1 MQKCL
6 PLRGWPRAS
15 LAARRYPRLPPLLTH
30 HKLFKAKPACI
41 IRFLAREALQHF
53 PSAAQAGE
61 EGQLITL
68 SSRTFRR
75 GGTSAGSR
83 GSQDATALGEGL
95 RARGPD
101 VAVAPKQPPA
111 TARARTRP
119 QHQPGPWGAAA
130 SGISD
135 VAGRRSSCSANC
147 SMPVPLCPLPLQAAA
162 GQGRAPPEHPRAT
175 TALSAAERREGKGRE
190 APTSPEPLPAQSHPH
205 RLCSEVI
212 AGYYSTAVVKYR
224 SLLFRQAFC
233 VRQTPIIS
241 LLHPSTSP
249 HRRELRRHRAGRG
262 HSTGTSNRAVIFH
275 AQCLSPGWV

>member
-135 VAGRRSSCSANC
+135 VAGRRSGCSATTPC
-147 SMPVPLCPLPLQAAA
+147 QCLCAPSPCKQQPGKGGHPLSTPE
-162 GQGRAPPEHPRAT
+162 PPPRCRQQ
-175 TALSAAERREGKGRE
+175 SAGKGRE
-190 APTSPEPLPAQSHPH
+190 GKRQPPPS
-205 RLCSEVI
+205 LC
-212 AGYYSTAVVKYR
+212 
-224 SLLFRQAFC
+224 Q
-233 VRQTPIIS
+233 
-241 LLHPSTSP
+241 
-249 HRRELRRHRAGRG
+249 HRATP
-262 HSTGTSNRAVIFH
+262 TGCAWR
-275 AQCLSPGWV
+275 

>member
-111 TARARTRP
+111 TARARKRP

-135 VAGRRSSCSANC
+135 VAGRSGCSANC
-147 SMPVPLCPLPLQAAA
+147 SVPVPLCPLPLQAAA

-175 TALSAAERREGKGRE
+175 TALSAAERREGKGSANLPR
-190 APTSPEPLPAQSHPH
+190 ASASTEPPPQAVLGGNCRLLQH
-205 RLCSEVI
+205 RC
-212 AGYYSTAVVKYR
+212 
-224 SLLFRQAFC
+224 C
-233 VRQTPIIS
+233 
-241 LLHPSTSP
+241 
-249 HRRELRRHRAGRG
+249 
-262 HSTGTSNRAVIFH
+262 
-275 AQCLSPGWV
+275 